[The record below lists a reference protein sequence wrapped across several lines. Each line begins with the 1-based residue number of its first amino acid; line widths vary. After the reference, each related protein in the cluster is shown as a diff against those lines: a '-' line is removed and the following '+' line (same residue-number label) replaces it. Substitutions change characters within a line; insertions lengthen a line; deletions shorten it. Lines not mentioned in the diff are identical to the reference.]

1 MEEKQTLFFHILV
14 PTDGSQ
20 TSLSAGRLA
29 IQMARQQQA
38 KITFVSVVD
47 SNVAEEL
54 SRKMNKTVSQTRAE
68 LTHKAGQYLKHL
80 EHLAEAEG
88 LSYEQITCYGLPYVE
103 IEKLAREKN
112 IDLVVIGQSSHSGS
126 RRMLI
131 GSVAQR
137 VIENAPCPVLVVK

>member
-1 MEEKQTLFFHILV
+1 MEQKQTLFFHILV

-20 TSLSAGRLA
+20 ASLSAGRLA

-47 SNVAEEL
+47 SNVTEEL
-54 SRKMNKTVSQTRAE
+54 SRKMKKTVSQTQAE
-68 LTHKAGQYLKHL
+68 LANKADQYLKHL
-80 EHLAEAEG
+80 VHLAEGED
-88 LSYEQITCYGLPYVE
+88 LNSEQITCYGLPYIE
-103 IEKLAREKN
+103 IEKLVREKN
-112 IDLVVIGQSSHSGS
+112 IDLVIMGQTSHSGS